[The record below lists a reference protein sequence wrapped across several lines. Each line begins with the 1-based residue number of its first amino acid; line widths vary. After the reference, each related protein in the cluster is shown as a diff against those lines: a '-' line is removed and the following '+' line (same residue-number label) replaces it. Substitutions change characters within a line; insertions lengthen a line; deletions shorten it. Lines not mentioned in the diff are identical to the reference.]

1 VLPKP
6 KQKPHPPLWVACSQ
20 LATIEMAGRRGM
32 GALGFQFISGAAAQA
47 WVHSYYNS
55 FTKRQEKLT
64 DYVTNPNMALVSYF
78 MCAETDEEARRRADG
93 IPFFQFA
100 LKFYSAD
107 RIGKQRDRPPPG
119 SVDLWAEYE
128 RWKTENPEALQRA
141 ISGGLIGSPET
152 IRNRLRKYASSHV
165 DQIILLN
172 QAGKNTHAHI
182 CESLE
187 LFAKEVMPEF
197 QAMEPEHQEWKRQVL
212 AGEIELEEI
221 DTAPYIDRYSKNS
234 VQLDTIRK
242 ASAAD

>member
-1 VLPKP
+1 
-6 KQKPHPPLWVACSQ
+6 
-20 LATIEMAGRRGM
+20 
-32 GALGFQFISGAAAQA
+32 
-47 WVHSYYNS
+47 
-55 FTKRQEKLT
+55 
-64 DYVTNPNMALVSYF
+64 MALVSYF

-119 SVDLWAEYE
+119 TVDLWAEYE
-128 RWKTENPEALQRA
+128 RWKTANPEAHERA

-152 IRNRLRKYASSHV
+152 IRNRLRKFAGSHV

-172 QAGKNTHAHI
+172 QAGKNTHEHI

-197 QAMEPEHQEWKRQVL
+197 QAMEPEHQAWKQKVL
-212 AGEIELEEI
+212 AGEIQLEEI
-221 DTAPYIDRYSKNS
+221 DTTPYKDRFSKNS
-234 VQLDTIRK
+234 VQLETIRD